1 MLRKRFFMMRIALR
15 RQTRFRVFL
24 ALFVLLLSFVPPT
37 APVQAQTYGYE
48 FAPGEVLIG
57 WQPGEAPLPV
67 VQRQNGLAPDQSDP
81 VRQSA
86 VAAIGSLTGLAVLDA
101 APEYGL
107 ARLSVR
113 AGAEAAEIARLQEL
127 PWVRYAEPNYYA
139 YAAADTRIPNDPDYY
154 RQWHMEKVNA
164 PMAWAATLG
173 SLSFIVAVLDTGV
186 AQNHPEFEGKL
197 LPGKDYVNDD
207 FSPEDDDPEGHGT
220 HVTGIIAARF
230 DNALGVAG
238 LAPAVDILPMKVLN
252 SQRTGTY
259 GAIALAMYEAAN
271 SSAQVINLSLAGYA
285 PSDTLRI
292 AAADMAEQGVL
303 VVAAAGNCAQNPGSC
318 GGLIN
323 PDMYPAAYPD
333 VLAVS
338 ASDRLDRGTIYSGY
352 MPYIGLA
359 APGGISGEQVWS
371 TTRAGYGYMYGTS
384 MSTPMVSAAAA
395 LVWTLRPA
403 ATAQEVAGILKST
416 ADKVGTDPY
425 SGEPYSYESGRNDYF
440 GSGRLNVGWAVRA
453 VYPPRLATDAGPQ
466 SFLLGEP
473 YETQSR
479 VVELTNPSTRGVSWQ
494 ATVLGAS
501 WLTVTPSVGT
511 SLYSAPSLMTLT
523 AELGELTPA
532 TYSGI
537 VRIQPLDPPDLLSFD
552 IPVELRVVESVSRFY
567 VPFVLAAQ

>member
-1 MLRKRFFMMRIALR
+1 MMRIALT
-15 RQTRFRVFL
+15 RQPRVWMFR
-24 ALFVLLLSFVPPT
+24 ALLVLLLSFVPPI
-37 APVQAQTYGYE
+37 APVHAQPYGHE

-57 WQPGEAPLPV
+57 WEPGEGPLPA
-67 VQRQNGLAPDQSDP
+67 VQRQRGSLAPDQSDP

-113 AGAEAAEIARLQEL
+113 AGAEAAEIARLQKL

-139 YAAADTRIPNDPDYY
+139 YAAADTYIPNDPDYY

-164 PMAWAATLG
+164 PMAWAATRG

-186 AQNHPEFEGKL
+186 AQSHPEFAESAEFAGKL
-197 LPGKDYVNDD
+197 LPGKDYVNNDL
-207 FSPEDDDPEGHGT
+207 SPEDDDPEGHGT
-220 HVTGIIAARF
+220 HVTGIIAAHF
-230 DNALGVAG
+230 NNGVGVAG
-238 LAPAVDILPMKVLN
+238 LAPLVKVLPMKVLN

-271 SSAQVINLSLAGYA
+271 SNAQVINLSLAGYA
-285 PSDTLRI
+285 PSETLRT
-292 AAADMAEQGVL
+292 AAVDVAEQGVL

-352 MPYIGLA
+352 KPYIGLA
-359 APGGISGEQVWS
+359 APGGISGDQVWS

-403 ATAQEVAGILKST
+403 ATAEEVAGILKST

-425 SGEPYSYESGRNDYF
+425 SGEPYSYASGRNDYF

-453 VYPPRLATDAGPQ
+453 AYPPSLATDAGLQ
-466 SFLLGEP
+466 SFFLGEP

-479 VVELTNPSTRGVSWQ
+479 IVELTNPSTRGVSWQ
-494 ATVLGAS
+494 ATVLGGN
-501 WLTVTPSVGT
+501 WLTVEPSVGT
-511 SLYSAPSLMTLT
+511 SLFSAPSLMTLT

-537 VRIQPLDPPDLLSFD
+537 VRIQPLDPPGLPSFD
-552 IPVELRVVESVSRFY
+552 IPVRLRVVESVSRMY
-567 VPFVLAAQ
+567 VPFALAAQ

>member
-1 MLRKRFFMMRIALR
+1 MMRIALR

-57 WQPGEAPLPV
+57 WQPGEGPLPV

-220 HVTGIIAARF
+220 HVTGIIAAGF
-230 DNALGVAG
+230 NNGLGVAG
-238 LAPAVDILPMKVLN
+238 LAPEIKVLPLKVLN
-252 SQRTGTY
+252 DGGIGNVDNVAKAIQYATDY
-259 GAIALAMYEAAN
+259 G
-271 SSAQVINLSLAGYA
+271 AQVINLSLTIPASAASIQTAVDYA
-285 PSDTLRI
+285 LGEGR
-292 AAADMAEQGVL
+292 L
-303 VVAAAGNCAQNPGSC
+303 LVAAAGNLAMAGNPVV
-318 GGLIN
+318 
-323 PDMYPAAYPD
+323 YPAAYPD
-333 VLAVS
+333 VLAVA
-338 ASDRLDRGTIYSGY
+338 ASDQYDGATSYSGHRSY
-352 MPYIGLA
+352 VDLA
-359 APGGISGEQVWS
+359 APGGTDGWAIYSTKRWS
-371 TTRAGYGYMYGTS
+371 SYGYLYGTS

-416 ADKVGTDPY
+416 ADRVGTDPMGMPLTY
-425 SGEPYSYESGRNDYF
+425 VSGRNDYF

-453 VYPPRLATDAGPQ
+453 AYPPRLATDAGLQ
-466 SFLLGEP
+466 SFLLGKP

>member
-1 MLRKRFFMMRIALR
+1 MIRIALR
-15 RQTRFRVFL
+15 RQTWVCVFL
-24 ALFVLLLSFVPPT
+24 ALLLSVVPST
-37 APVQAQTYGYE
+37 APVQAQAIGYE

-57 WQPGEAPLPV
+57 WQPGEGPLPAL
-67 VQRQNGLAPDQSDP
+67 QRQKGSLAPDQSDP
-81 VRQSA
+81 MRQSA
-86 VAAIGSLTGLAVLDA
+86 LATIGSLTGLAVLDA
-101 APEYGL
+101 APEYGM

-113 AGAEAAEIARLQEL
+113 AGAEAAEIARLQRL

-139 YAAADTRIPNDPDYY
+139 YAAASTYIPNDPDYL

-164 PMAWAATLG
+164 PMAWAATRG

-186 AQNHPEFEGKL
+186 AQSHPEFDGKL
-197 LPGKDYVNDD
+197 LPGKDYVNNDL
-207 FSPEDDDPEGHGT
+207 SPEDDDPEGHGT
-220 HVTGIIAARF
+220 HVTGIIAAGF
-230 DNALGVAG
+230 DNGLGVAG
-238 LAPAVDILPMKVLN
+238 LAPDVKILPMKVLN

-271 SSAQVINLSLAGYA
+271 SNAQVLNLSLAGFA
-285 PSDTLRI
+285 PSETLRT
-292 AAADMAEQGVL
+292 AAADMVAQGVL

-323 PDMYPAAYPD
+323 PDMYPAAYPE

-352 MPYIGLA
+352 KPYIDLA

-425 SGEPYSYESGRNDYF
+425 SGEPYSYASGRNDYF

-453 VYPPRLATDAGPQ
+453 AYPPALATDASLQ

-473 YETQSR
+473 YKTQSR
-479 VVELTNPSTRGVSWQ
+479 IVELTNPSTRGVSWQ

-501 WLTVTPSVGT
+501 WLTATPSVGT
-511 SLYSAPSLMTLT
+511 SLFSAPSLVTLT

-537 VRIQPLDPPDLLSFD
+537 VRIQPLDPPGLPSFD
-552 IPVELRVVESVSRFY
+552 IPIRLRVAESVSRLY
-567 VPFVLAAQ
+567 VPFALAAP